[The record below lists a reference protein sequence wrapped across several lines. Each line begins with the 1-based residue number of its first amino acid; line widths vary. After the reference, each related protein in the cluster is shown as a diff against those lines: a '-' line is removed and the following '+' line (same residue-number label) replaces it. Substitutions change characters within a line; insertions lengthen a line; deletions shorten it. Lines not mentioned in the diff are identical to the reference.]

1 MLGMSET
8 TCAKCDK
15 YYVNPRMLPC
25 LHSFCL
31 GCLEKELETQE
42 TQNSLHCP
50 SCKEEVTLPGS
61 GVSDLPQDLHKSNEA
76 EITRI
81 SEKVDDADEQC
92 EMCGRT
98 DSTGKAVA
106 YCIECKEYLC
116 KFCEG
121 RHGRRE
127 MTADHNLVTIGQ
139 RFVKTNETSSIRK
152 FLQPKM
158 LCVHHRSHVLEA
170 YCKKCEKLICMV
182 CMNFEHDDHRGQ
194 CKYLEQVAKEERE
207 SLLTCQR
214 EAKVAVA
221 SLDGAIARCKET
233 VEKVKTRKNEVNVA
247 ISNSLE
253 QVRKALL
260 AQSEEI
266 CSSKIA
272 GLKVQVCQLQRVRDG
287 LSLASS
293 AIEKAQSHSP
303 AQLLSIK
310 KVLAERATVLHEE
323 FKESDLLLSRN
334 AAFVADISEPAII
347 SKMIGLASVLGG
359 NGHPEFSTTDAG
371 YSPLAIVGVPRTIK
385 VVAGDKHGQ
394 RLGEGGDEVEG
405 KLIQTGFQGPAITG
419 KTTDHGDGTYS
430 LSFTPQVVGERELHV
445 TISNGHV
452 KGSPFKY
459 HVTNPRAV
467 PYTALSTAH
476 STFGT
481 YAQPY
486 DVAVTEE
493 GNLAV
498 AEYGYHTVSLYSVTG
513 QRIYTFGTAG
523 KCGSGD
529 GQFYSPS
536 AVAIRG
542 DLMYV
547 CEDNNSRVQK
557 FSISKRAFISKL
569 GSSGHGEGCF
579 SKPRGICFDPLGKV
593 FIAEHGNHRIQVF
606 NEDYSFAYS
615 FSCPLNPWG
624 LAFDLQG
631 NLLHVA
637 AYGSSC
643 IKVFTP
649 EGTEIT
655 SYGSGTISAP
665 AGIAIDAQGYIAI
678 SEYGGS
684 ARLWIYSPNRTLVH
698 TLSNQ
703 LGICLGISCDK
714 DGFFWVANY
723 GNNRIAKY

>member
-1 MLGMSET
+1 MSEA

-15 YYVNPRMLPC
+15 YYVDPRMLPC

-50 SCKEEVTLPGS
+50 SCKEEVTLPGN

-92 EMCGRT
+92 EVCGRT

-127 MTADHNLVTIGQ
+127 MTADHNLVTVGQ
-139 RFVKTNETSSIRK
+139 RFVKTNETSSISK
-152 FLQPKM
+152 FYQPKM
-158 LCVHHRSHVLEA
+158 LCLHHKSHVLEA
-170 YCKKCEKLICMV
+170 YCKKCAKLICMV
-182 CMNFEHDDHRGQ
+182 CMNFEHDEHRGE
-194 CKYLEQVAKEERE
+194 CKYLEQVAKQESE

-214 EAKVAVA
+214 DAKLAVA

-233 VEKVKTRKNEVNVA
+233 VEKVKVRRNEVDVA
-247 ISNSLE
+247 INNSLE

-266 CSSKIA
+266 CSSKLA
-272 GLKVQVCQLQRVRDG
+272 GLKAQVRQLQRVRDG

-323 FKESDLLLSRN
+323 FKESNLLPSQN
-334 AAFVADISEPAII
+334 AAFVTDISEPAII

-359 NGHPEFSTTDAG
+359 KGHPDFSTADAG
-371 YSPLAIVGVPRTIK
+371 YSPLAVVGIQRTIK
-385 VVAGDKHGQ
+385 VVARDKHGKL
-394 RLGEGGDEVEG
+394 LGKGGDEVAA

-430 LSFTPQVVGERELHV
+430 LSFTPQVAGEHELHV
-445 TISNGHV
+445 TISNGHM

-459 HVTNPRAV
+459 RVTNPRAV

-476 STFGT
+476 NTFGT
-481 YAQPY
+481 YTQPY

-513 QRIYTFGTAG
+513 QRIHAFGTAG
-523 KCGSGD
+523 NCGSRD

-547 CEDNNSRVQK
+547 CEHNNSRVQK
-557 FSISKRAFISKL
+557 FSISRRAFISKL
-569 GSSGHGEGCF
+569 VSSGHVKGSF
-579 SKPRGICFDPLGKV
+579 SNPRGVCFDPVGKV
-593 FIAEHGNHRIQVF
+593 FIANHGNHRIQVF
-606 NEDYSFAYS
+606 NEDDSFAYS
-615 FSCPLNPWG
+615 FSCHDNPWG

-631 NLLHVA
+631 HLHVA
-637 AYGSSC
+637 AYGSNC
-643 IKVFTP
+643 IQVLTP
-649 EGTEIT
+649 EGKAVT

-678 SEYGGS
+678 SENGGS
-684 ARLWIYSPNRTLVH
+684 NHLWIYSPNRTLVH

-703 LGICLGISCDK
+703 LGTCLGISCDK

-723 GNNRIAKY
+723 DNNRIAKY